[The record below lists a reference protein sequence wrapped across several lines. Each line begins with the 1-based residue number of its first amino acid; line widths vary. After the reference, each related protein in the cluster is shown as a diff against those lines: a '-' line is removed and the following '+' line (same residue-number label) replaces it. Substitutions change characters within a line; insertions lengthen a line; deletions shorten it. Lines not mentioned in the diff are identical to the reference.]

1 LTPKKPNTFP
11 STLQK
16 ATEAYHLFLE
26 QFPTG
31 TLYQESK
38 KEGGRSLYVVS
49 KIKEVKFHTAY
60 SDWYTL
66 RDQGV
71 IDISVWGQNVNQSL
85 SEVLEYEEKCLAL
98 LAWAISIIPKS
109 IERNTERKRATE
121 ALLSELHRVFPPMDL
136 DGGVSIA
143 QAVLHDDY
151 EDGDLEK
158 MQHAYESNVTD
169 DWRNVPEAEVPWS
182 EFCYLDQKG
191 WKYYLPTMI
200 RSALRDQS
208 GYDLFGVLLDVPNG
222 ADSGKCDVV
231 AEYFGLT
238 VEQGRLVARVLGYL
252 RGVEVD
258 YFEDRVEQSVEI
270 DRWVEKFGVGE

>member
-1 LTPKKPNTFP
+1 LTPKKTTNFP
-11 STLQK
+11 STLRK
-16 ATEAYHLFLE
+16 ATEAYHLFIE
-26 QFPTG
+26 QFPSG

-38 KEGGRSLYVVS
+38 KEGGRSLYVFS
-49 KIKEVKFHTAY
+49 QTKEVAFHTAR

-66 RDQGV
+66 KSHGD
-71 IDISVWGQNVNQSL
+71 IDITVWGQNVSQSL
-85 SEVLEYEEKCLAL
+85 SEVLEYEEAFLAL
-98 LAWAISIIPKS
+98 LAWAISIVPKS
-109 IERNTERKRATE
+109 IERNTERKHATE
-121 ALLSELHRVFPPMDL
+121 ALLLELHRVFPPMDL

-158 MQHAYESNVTD
+158 MKHAYESNVTN

-191 WKYYLPTMI
+191 WRYYLPTMI

-222 ADSGKCDVV
+222 VDSGKCEAVV
-231 AEYFGLT
+231 EYLGLT
-238 VEQGRLVARVLGYL
+238 LEQGRLVAKVLGYL
-252 RGVEVD
+252 KGVEVD
-258 YFEDRVEQSVEI
+258 YFENRGEQAREI
-270 DRWVEKFGVGE
+270 DRWLEKFGVSE